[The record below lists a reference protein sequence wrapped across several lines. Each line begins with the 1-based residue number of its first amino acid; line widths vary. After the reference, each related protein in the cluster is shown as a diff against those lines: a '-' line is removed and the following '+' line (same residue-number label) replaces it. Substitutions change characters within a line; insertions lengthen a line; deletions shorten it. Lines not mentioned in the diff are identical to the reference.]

1 MADVKTTC
9 RNINELAP
17 VAQKACRLFLQECE
31 EAGLNVL
38 ITETY
43 RSSERQD
50 YLYEQG
56 RTRPGKVV
64 TWTRDSRH
72 ESRMAWDICKN
83 IKGQEYSDTAFFAKC
98 GAIAKKLGITWGGT
112 WKTPD
117 QPHFEVTKDWKY
129 EEDEEVVEKYEFFVD
144 GKAVDMLRI
153 LKDGTNFVK
162 LREIAEALGY
172 EVKVNGKRIELTK
185 KEF

>member
-9 RNINELAP
+9 RDINELNP
-17 VAQKACRLFLQECE
+17 VAQKACRLFLQKCE

-43 RSSERQD
+43 RSPERQD

-72 ESRMAWDICKN
+72 TGRMAWDICKN
-83 IKGQEYSDTAFFAKC
+83 LKGHEYSDQLFFKKC
-98 GAIAKKLGITWGGT
+98 GEIAKRLGITWGGT

-117 QPHFEVTKDWKY
+117 TPHFEVTKDWKY
-129 EEDEEVVEKYEFFVD
+129 EEDEEMVEKKKIYVE
-144 GKAVDMLRI
+144 GKAINMSCI
-153 LKDGTNFVK
+153 LKDDVNFVK
-162 LREIAEALGY
+162 LREIVEALGY
-172 EVKVNGKRIELTK
+172 DVTVKNGNIYLTK
-185 KEF
+185 KK

>member
-1 MADVKTTC
+1 MSDVTKTC
-9 RNINELAP
+9 RDINELSP

-43 RSSERQD
+43 RSQERQD

-72 ESRMAWDICKN
+72 EGRMAWDICKN
-83 IKGQEYSDTAFFAKC
+83 VKGHEYSDQLFFGKC
-98 GAIAKKLGITWGGT
+98 GEIAERLGITWGGT

-129 EEDEEVVEKYEFFVD
+129 EEDEEVVEKD
-144 GKAVDMLRI
+144 TI
-153 LKDGTNFVK
+153 
-162 LREIAEALGY
+162 I
-172 EVKVNGKRIELTK
+172 VNGKKHQVDMIRKNGVTYIKTRDLAKVLGLKASSQGKVPVLEK
-185 KEF
+185 K